1 MMKEL
6 SSRGRLLLVFSLAT
20 AFAAGAPSRGSG
32 QSEPGSPLRI
42 LSITPRGAEVPSG
55 RQIVIQFDRK
65 VVPVGRMER
74 RADEIPITIEPPL
87 ACEWR
92 WLDTSSLACQLQED
106 DACRPATR
114 YRLTVRPG
122 IRT

>member
-1 MMKEL
+1 MKEL
-6 SSRGRLLLVFSLAT
+6 SLRGRLLLVFSLVT
-20 AFAAGAPSRGSG
+20 AFTAGAPSRGSG

-42 LSITPRGAEVPSG
+42 LSITPRGPEVPPG

-74 RADEIPITIEPPL
+74 TAAEIPVGIEPPL

-92 WLDTSSLACQLQED
+92 WLDTSSLACQLQET
-106 DACRPATR
+106 DAFHPAT
-114 YRLTVRPG
+114 VSADG
-122 IRT
+122 AA